1 MNEVPPLR
9 QGPPPKKRNWL
20 LIGCLGTIAVVFLLI
35 AAVVVGGWLW
45 FRSLT
50 NRYLADKPQPLPI
63 VELSRNEALQLDG
76 KLQQVYQA
84 VQQNQPF
91 ELELNT
97 AELNSAL
104 SQNGDLKD
112 RVWLEIRDGK
122 LRGKVSI
129 PLDESGMKALQGRWL
144 NGDATLNLTAN
155 SGNVRLSLQD
165 LTVNGQSL
173 PAQLLE
179 GLREQNFIEGMT
191 KEGEAAEYLQKV
203 EAITFAGDKLRVRF
217 KAGN

>member
-1 MNEVPPLR
+1 MSGIPPLPTP
-9 QGPPPKKRNWL
+9 PPPKKRNWL
-20 LIGCLGTIAVVFLLI
+20 LIGCLGTAAVVVLLV
-35 AAVVVGGWLW
+35 AAVVVGGWLS
-45 FRSLT
+45 FRSFT

-63 VELSRNEALQLDG
+63 VELSSNEVLQLDG

-97 AELNSAL
+97 AELNAAL

-144 NGDATLNLTAN
+144 NGDATLNLTAR
-155 SGNVRLSLQD
+155 GGEVRLSIENLM
-165 LTVNGQSL
+165 VNGLGISAPIL
-173 PAQLLE
+173 DGVRRSNL
-179 GLREQNFIEGMT
+179 IKGMARN
-191 KEGEAAEYLQKV
+191 GEAAEYLRKI
-203 EAITFAGDKLRVRF
+203 EAITFEGDRLRVRF
-217 KAGN
+217 NAGK